1 MEKMI
6 SKVAKVV
13 LYIERHLCPS
23 FCGVVDRRR
32 VIAYLFLTL
41 IEVLVIPYYFTLF
54 FLVWEPWGF
63 SAACAHLAAFL
74 ALQWMIWK
82 QKIVFSRGMSGLF
95 LLVALKV
102 MVDSVFCTFFGEL
115 VDYVSVL
122 SNIFVLFILAIA
134 ALSLILYRTSLVITV
149 FVFLTV
155 VLFVMTQPLDSFLFS
170 LKSIVVGVSM
180 LAFVF
185 IYNMDKVTKGLR
197 QPREMSRQERR
208 ALEMLANLRDM
219 DYDKAG
225 LLMDRLTPDLKQ
237 RIVNHAAERVRK
249 EELENL
255 AWDMVCAD
263 LTNSEKDICKLVLQG
278 KTLKEICAQLD
289 KSESNI
295 TSQRCHIRKKLNM
308 ERKDDLKRTL
318 EMKIAEIR
326 NAM

>member
-54 FLVWEPWGF
+54 FLAWEPWGF
-63 SAACAHLAAFL
+63 SVACTHLAAFL
-74 ALQWMIWK
+74 VLQWMIWK
-82 QKIVFSRGMSGLF
+82 QKIVFSRGVSGLF

-149 FVFLTV
+149 FVFLMV
-155 VLFVMTQPLDSFLFS
+155 VLFAVTQPLDSFLFS

-219 DYDKAG
+219 DYNKAG

-237 RIVNHAAERVRK
+237 RIVKHAAERVRK

>member
-1 MEKMI
+1 MI

-41 IEVLVIPYYFTLF
+41 IEVLVIPYHFTLF
-54 FLVWEPWGF
+54 FLAWEPWGF

-74 ALQWMIWK
+74 VLQWMIWK
-82 QKIVFSRGMSGLF
+82 QKIVFSRGVSGLF
-95 LLVALKV
+95 LLVAVKV
-102 MVDSVFCTFFGEL
+102 MVDSVFSTFFGEL

-134 ALSLILYRTSLVITV
+134 ALSLILYRTSLVITI
-149 FVFLTV
+149 FVILTV

>member
-82 QKIVFSRGMSGLF
+82 QKIVFSRGVSGLF

>member
-1 MEKMI
+1 MDKMI

-13 LYIERHLCPS
+13 LYIERYLCPS

-41 IEVLVIPYYFTLF
+41 IEILVIPYHFTMF
-54 FLVWEPWGF
+54 FLAWEPWGF
-63 SAACAHLAAFL
+63 SVACVHVAAFL
-74 ALQWMIWK
+74 TLQWMIWR
-82 QKIVFSRGMSGLF
+82 QRIVFSRGVSGLF
-95 LLVALKV
+95 LLVAVKLL
-102 MVDSVFCTFFGEL
+102 VDSVFCTLFGEL
-115 VDYVSVL
+115 VDHVTVL

-134 ALSLILYRTSLVITV
+134 AVSLILYRTSLIITV
-149 FVFLTV
+149 FVFVTMV
-155 VLFVMTQPLDSFLFS
+155 FFAMTQPLDEVLFS
-170 LKSIVVGVSM
+170 LKSILVGLSM

-185 IYNMDKVTKGLR
+185 TYNMNKVTKGLR
-197 QPREMSRQERR
+197 QPREMSREERR

-225 LLMDRLTPDLKQ
+225 LLMDRLNPDLKQ
-237 RIVNHAAERVRK
+237 RIVNHATERVRK

-263 LTNSEKDICKLVLQG
+263 LTNSEKDICKLVLEG

>member
-1 MEKMI
+1 MI

-82 QKIVFSRGMSGLF
+82 QKIVFSRGVSGLF

-155 VLFVMTQPLDSFLFS
+155 VLFAVTQPLDSFLFS

>member
-82 QKIVFSRGMSGLF
+82 QKIVFSRGVSGLF

-149 FVFLTV
+149 FVFLMV